1 MNDNYKL
8 FRKSSLSQ
16 KNDGQSDDSKIK
28 EENTVAIPVLLADR
42 RERVMKNEKISSLN
56 GENRKPKSVGINGKL
71 WEAE

>member
-28 EENTVAIPVLLADR
+28 EENTVAIPVLLADQ
-42 RERVMKNEKISSLN
+42 RESDEKWKNK
-56 GENRKPKSVGINGKL
+56 
-71 WEAE
+71 